1 MKRILAIAVCC
12 AASVAGAAD
21 IHYRWKA
28 QGGGFLDPVTQ
39 VPLDNEKVYLFDA
52 NVCSPNNLVE
62 NAKGGA
68 PLVGQSY
75 ILAKVMTDG
84 VIVAGDVFPYNVEAV
99 GVVWNAYMATELE
112 RNGKRYVYVSPEV
125 EVMGLDLGFT
135 ADIAFNN
142 QAEYSGSV
150 RDSESHVG
158 PGWYEVGTAHAEIC
172 PGKGASGTEVS
183 AADGDAAIGRVK
195 VVTPDPAIVSDA
207 DYAKYFK
214 LTVEPSTAGRYFV
227 RAELDAEAI
236 DLDKTVESFA
246 ARLADLAKK
255 GGTTVTVEIEC
266 KPGLA
271 YRVLSAIAVDGK
283 YAEGETTPLATG
295 TKTEV
300 KVAVPEGD
308 KAFFRIG
315 VTPVGGK

>member
-1 MKRILAIAVCC
+1 MRWFRWMKNILAIAVCC

-52 NVCSPNNLVE
+52 NVCSPSNLVE

-75 ILAKVMTDG
+75 ILAKAMTDG
-84 VIVAGDVFPYNVEAV
+84 VIAAGDEFPYDVEAV

-158 PGWYEVGTAHAEIC
+158 PGWYEVGTMYDEIC
-172 PGKGASGTEVS
+172 PGKGTAEAEVS
-183 AADGDAAIGRVK
+183 AADGNAAISRVR

-214 LTVEPSTAGRYFV
+214 LTVESST
-227 RAELDAEAI
+227 
-236 DLDKTVESFA
+236 TS
-246 ARLADLAKK
+246 
-255 GGTTVTVEIEC
+255 
-266 KPGLA
+266 
-271 YRVLSAIAVDGK
+271 S
-283 YAEGETTPLATG
+283 
-295 TKTEV
+295 
-300 KVAVPEGD
+300 
-308 KAFFRIG
+308 
-315 VTPVGGK
+315 